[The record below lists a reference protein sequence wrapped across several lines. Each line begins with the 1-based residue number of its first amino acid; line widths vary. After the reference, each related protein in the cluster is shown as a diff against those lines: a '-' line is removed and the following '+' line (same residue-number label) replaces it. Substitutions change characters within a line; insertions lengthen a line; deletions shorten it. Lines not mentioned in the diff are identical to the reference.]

1 MAKTILPEHVS
12 NSLLKRMRIY
22 VALKKLLSVPA
33 SFTAFNQPVFP
44 AGLCSSQEY
53 FMLPVRMPYFYF
65 VCVQSPQVVNS
76 GCNIEVYMICEAHG
90 FCIYLFFLANHVIV
104 YQMYSHGWRGIT
116 VVMPSR
122 FDITVSI
129 KLKSSLELLTI
140 SVPSDRKV

>member
-1 MAKTILPEHVS
+1 MCV
-12 NSLLKRMRIY
+12 Y

-65 VCVQSPQVVNS
+65 VCFQSLQVVNS
-76 GCNIEVYMICEAHG
+76 GCNIEVYMICRGQG
-90 FCIYLFFLANHVIV
+90 FCIYLFFSANHVIV

-122 FDITVSI
+122 FDVTLSI
-129 KLKSSLELLTI
+129 KLKSSMELLTT
-140 SVPSDRKV
+140 SVPSNRKI